1 MNKEFNV
8 NFHPLLSKLKDKYE
22 SKYGKGKKISKEYPF
37 ITDEDLVF
45 DHHRKEKISYK
56 LNLSN
61 DIFIS
66 AQKGNAGYNHTR
78 FFDFAL
84 KSGVVFSL
92 NESESMGYNSPDC
105 MYVLVNVSSTKIF
118 KPCPDNYKKERK
130 YITLK
135 IPYSQYTGSPGFN
148 VDSSLTEYYFND
160 IEDYYKTNENFMG
173 AAIKLVLNENK
184 NDSKYFLTLTDGK
197 IREDVLE
204 LKFQQDI
211 DFFKDL
217 YKEFENLKSKQIKE
231 SNKNIEEFE
240 STQKSLMSEL
250 DANKNGEVDIIEGND
265 FIELLRKH
273 QPKIIQVDK
282 EYIQKLIKAS
292 NYLKVKK
299 ENIQSIFNEI
309 NNLEKSHKQSEADYL
324 NDLIGI
330 LKNQIHEYEQLVFHS
345 INMVVSIAEDDLI
358 TFYEIYESFDKLG
371 MFNSN
376 WENEVSQK
384 LSDIGS
390 EINELM
396 YSVNDMSNKVVSGLN
411 NLTYVTQDSFKSL
424 ENSVTGQL
432 KGINSKLGY
441 SNLMSTIS
449 TYQLYRINKK
459 TPRLK

>member
-1 MNKEFNV
+1 MNKSYSV
-8 NFHPLLSKLKDKYE
+8 NFYSLLDNLKDKYGN
-22 SKYGKGKKISKEYPF
+22 KL
-37 ITDEDLVF
+37 ITDNELVRF
-45 DHHRKEKISYK
+45 NFSSDKISYK

-61 DIFIS
+61 NIFIS
-66 AQKGNAGYNHTR
+66 AKKGNVGSFYTR
-78 FFDFAL
+78 FFYFAL
-84 KSGVVFSL
+84 KSGVVFTK
-92 NESESMGYNSPDC
+92 NEYEYAGENSSDC
-105 MYVLVNVSSTKIF
+105 MYVLVNVGSTKIF
-118 KPCPDNYKKERK
+118 KPCPDDNNKKRK

-135 IPYSQYTGSPGFN
+135 IPYTQTTDSPGFD
-148 VDSSLTEYYFND
+148 VESSQSEYYFSRFENFY
-160 IEDYYKTNENFMG
+160 ETNEKFKN
-173 AAIKLVLNENK
+173 ATIKLLLNESK
-184 NDSKYFLTLTDGK
+184 EDSKYFLTLTDGK
-197 IREDVLE
+197 ISEDILE
-204 LKFQQDI
+204 LKFEQDV
-211 DFFKDL
+211 DFFKEL

-231 SNKNIEEFE
+231 SNKNVKDFE

-250 DANKNGEVDIIEGND
+250 DANNNGEVDIIEGND
-265 FIELLRKH
+265 FMELLRKH

-309 NNLEKSHKQSEADYL
+309 NNLEKSHKQNEVDYL

-396 YSVNDMSNKVVSGLN
+396 YSVNDMSNKVVGGLN
-411 NLTYVTQDSFKSL
+411 KLTYVTQDSFKSL
-424 ENSVTGQL
+424 ESSVSGQL

-449 TYQLYRINKK
+449 TYQLYKINTK

>member
-1 MNKEFNV
+1 MNKRYSV
-8 NFHPLLSKLKDKYE
+8 NFYPLLSKLKDKYE
-22 SKYGKGKKISKEYPF
+22 SKYKGNSRSLKYPF
-37 ITDEDLVF
+37 IRDYSYVYDF
-45 DHHRKEKISYK
+45 HGKDKISYK

-61 DIFIS
+61 SIFIS
-66 AQKGNAGYNHTR
+66 AQKGNVSSKPAIYL
-78 FFDFAL
+78 DFAL
-84 KSGVVFSL
+84 NSGVCFSK
-92 NESESMGYNSPDC
+92 NEYEGAGGTSPDC
-105 MYVLVNVSSTKIF
+105 MFVLTKVRSTKIF
-118 KPCPDNYKKERK
+118 KPCRDDDNKKRK
-130 YITLK
+130 FIPLK
-135 IPYSQYTGSPGFN
+135 IPYSQTTDSPGFD
-148 VDSSLTEYYFND
+148 VSGYLFEYVLNKRSD
-160 IEDYYKTNENFMG
+160 IYDTNEEYKNTT
-173 AAIKLVLNENK
+173 IKLVLNENK
-184 NDSKYFLTLTDGK
+184 EDSKCFLTLTDG
-197 IREDVLE
+197 IISEDILE
-204 LKFQQDI
+204 LKFEQDI
-211 DFFKDL
+211 DFFKEL

-231 SNKNIEEFE
+231 SNKNIKDFE

-250 DANKNGEVDIIEGND
+250 DANNNGEVDIIEGND
-265 FIELLRKH
+265 FMELLKKH

-282 EYIQKLIKAS
+282 EYIQKLIKVS

-309 NNLEKSHKQSEADYL
+309 NNLEKSHKQNEVDYL

-384 LSDIGS
+384 LLDIGS

-396 YSVNDMSNKVVSGLN
+396 YSVNDMSNKVVGGLN
-411 NLTYVTQDSFKSL
+411 KLTYVTQDSFKSL
-424 ENSVTGQL
+424 ESSVTGQL

-449 TYQLYRINKK
+449 TYQIYKMNTK

>member
-1 MNKEFNV
+1 MNKRYEV
-8 NFHPLLSKLKDKYE
+8 NFHPLLGEIKV
-22 SKYGKGKKISKEYPF
+22 KYGNKI
-37 ITDEDLVF
+37 ITDDRLVSF
-45 DHHRKEKISYK
+45 DYYTKDKISYK
-56 LNLSN
+56 LNISN
-61 DIFIS
+61 NIFIS
-66 AQKGNAGYNHTR
+66 ANKGNVGWNHTR

-84 KSGVVFSL
+84 KSGVVFSMNE
-92 NESESMGYNSPDC
+92 NESMSYKSPDC
-105 MYVLVNVSSTKIF
+105 MYVLVNVNSTKIF
-118 KPCPDNYKKERK
+118 KPCSDKYKKERK

-135 IPYSQYTGSPGFN
+135 IPYSQYTGSAGFD
-148 VDSSLTEYYFND
+148 VMSSLYELYFEEYEEF
-160 IEDYYKTNENFMG
+160 YKKNEKYKDD
-173 AAIKLVLNENK
+173 IKLLLNENK
-184 NDSKYFLTLTDGK
+184 ENSKYFLTLTDGK
-197 IREDVLE
+197 ISEDVLE

-231 SNKNIEEFE
+231 SNKKIKDFE
-240 STQKSLMSEL
+240 STQKSLMSEF
-250 DANKNGEVDIIEGND
+250 DVNNNGEVDVIEGND
-265 FIELLRKH
+265 FMELLKKH

-309 NNLEKSHKQSEADYL
+309 NNLEISHKQNEADYL

-358 TFYEIYESFDKLG
+358 TYYEIYESFDKLG
-371 MFNSN
+371 IFNSN

-384 LSDIGS
+384 FSVIGS

-396 YSVNDMSNKVVSGLN
+396 YSVNDMSNKVVGGLN
-411 NLTYVTQDSFKSL
+411 KLTYATQDSFKSL
-424 ENSVTGQL
+424 ESSVTGQL

-449 TYQLYRINKK
+449 TYQIYKMNTK